1 MEDILLLGG
10 VKPTQTARRLCEKA
24 VTLAGNSK
32 YTPLLVTRLGRF
44 VLEELVIWFLFLANL
59 GLVATSPLLQ

>member
-32 YTPLLVTRLGRF
+32 YTPLLVTRLGKQDQIYKIK
-44 VLEELVIWFLFLANL
+44 ELNEDMM
-59 GLVATSPLLQ
+59 LQHTE